1 MGPVKSKRI
10 SVDLPCKMEIQPMED
25 LKLLPDE
32 LLELILS
39 WVPSRTLV
47 RRCRLVCRK
56 WRDLID
62 RPTIWKL
69 QWERDPSKKATLE
82 AAKHCPPMD
91 WCRVGVLQ
99 PFGRNLIK
107 NPCGKEQFRHW
118 EVQHGGDKWKV
129 EDNRGHVEGAEA
141 QSCFVSSFLWC
152 AKSQVIDLLKEGFW
166 EELLDTYQPDIFIS
180 DWWCARED
188 CGYIYKIQVSL
199 LAADRTSVIAIF
211 AVEPDPIPRWNDS
224 KYQQISHVFR
234 NYGPG
239 VRYVY
244 FKHAGRDSQYWAGHY
259 GARVTN
265 STVLVEFS
273 PEPP

>member
-1 MGPVKSKRI
+1 MGPVKSKSI
-10 SVDLPCKMEIQPMED
+10 AVDLPCKMEIQPMED

-47 RRCRLVCRK
+47 RHCRLVCRK

-62 RPTIWKL
+62 KPTIWKL
-69 QWERDPSKKATLE
+69 QWERDPSKKAALE
-82 AAKHCPPMD
+82 AVKHCPPMD

-107 NPCGKEQFRHW
+107 NPCGKEKFQHW

-129 EDNRGHVEGAEA
+129 EVNRDPVEGAEA
-141 QSCFVSSFLWC
+141 QTCFVSSFKWC
-152 AKSQVIDLLKEGFW
+152 VKSQVVDLLKEGFW

-180 DWWCARED
+180 DWWGARED
-188 CGYIYKIQVSL
+188 CGCDYKILVSL
-199 LAADRTSVIAIF
+199 RAADRTSVIASF
-211 AVEPDPIPRWNDS
+211 VAKPDSIPQWNDS
-224 KYQQISHVFR
+224 KYQQTSHVFR

-244 FKHAGRDSQYWAGHY
+244 FTHAGKDTQFWAGHY
-259 GARVTN
+259 GARITN
-265 STVLVEFS
+265 STVLVKFS
-273 PEPP
+273 SEPP